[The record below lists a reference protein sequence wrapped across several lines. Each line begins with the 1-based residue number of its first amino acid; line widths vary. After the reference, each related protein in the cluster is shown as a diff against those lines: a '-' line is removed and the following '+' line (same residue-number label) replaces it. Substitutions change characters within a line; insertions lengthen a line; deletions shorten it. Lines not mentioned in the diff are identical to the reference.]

1 MTGKTHI
8 WIDAPRDSAGAR
20 RQELRIERPGQPA
33 MTIWFR
39 TPLEYAGWLSERAD
53 AYAIIAVFTA
63 MRAGAP
69 AVVHGEVSPSL
80 IRNLEEFQAAW
91 ASWFPQRYRVVEL
104 TADVERERVGESDA
118 GRTLAAFSGGVDA
131 AFSLYRHQRGLA
143 GRRSRPVGAGLLI
156 HGYDIP
162 VADDTMFA
170 PACAR
175 ARRMTESL
183 GVPLIPVATNYREV
197 EPLWEDV
204 HMVCVGACLSL
215 FEGAFDTALVGSS
228 EPYRKLV
235 IPWASNPVTDHL
247 LSSAGFRI
255 VHDGAE
261 CNRIDKLTLL
271 RDWEEA
277 QQELFVCWEPTA
289 SGRNCCR
296 CNKCVRTILNYRVMG
311 WGLPPCFDRDVD
323 DVTIAGMRGLND
335 TMVADLEVIL
345 RAADAQSLR
354 APWVTALEQVVRRYH
369 FRNLVGKN
377 PLVIGLR
384 TNLDRH
390 PVGRRVWDLVRR
402 R

>member
-8 WIDAPRDSAGAR
+8 WIDAPCDRAGVR
-20 RQELRIERPGQPA
+20 RQELRIERCGQ
-33 MTIWFR
+33 TTLRIWFR
-39 TPLEYAGWLSERAD
+39 IPLEYVGWLSQRAD
-53 AYAIIAVFTA
+53 AYAIIAIFTA
-63 MRAGAP
+63 MRTGAP
-69 AVVHGEVSPSL
+69 AVIHGEVSPSL
-80 IRNLEEFQAAW
+80 IRGLEEFQAAW
-91 ASWFPQRYRVVEL
+91 ASWFPQRYRMVEL
-104 TADVERERVGESDA
+104 TADQERERAEPYDT
-118 GRTLAAFSGGVDA
+118 GRTLVAFSGGVDA

-143 GRRSRPVGAGLLI
+143 GRRSRPVHAGLLI

-162 VADDTMFA
+162 VADDAMFA
-170 PACAR
+170 PAYAR

-183 GVPLIPVATNYREV
+183 GTPLVSVATNYREI

-228 EPYRKLV
+228 GSYYELLL
-235 IPWASNPVTDHL
+235 PWASNPVTDHL
-247 LSSAGFRI
+247 LSSTGFRI
-255 VHDGAE
+255 IHDGAE

-271 RDWEEA
+271 RGWEEA

-323 DVTIAGMRGLND
+323 DATIVRMRSLND

-345 RAADAQSLR
+345 RAAHAQSVR
-354 APWVTALEQVVRRYH
+354 ASWVTVLEQVVRRYH
-369 FRNLVGKN
+369 FRNLIGKN
-377 PLVIGLR
+377 PLVVSLR

-390 PVGRRVWDLVRR
+390 PAGRRVWDLVRR